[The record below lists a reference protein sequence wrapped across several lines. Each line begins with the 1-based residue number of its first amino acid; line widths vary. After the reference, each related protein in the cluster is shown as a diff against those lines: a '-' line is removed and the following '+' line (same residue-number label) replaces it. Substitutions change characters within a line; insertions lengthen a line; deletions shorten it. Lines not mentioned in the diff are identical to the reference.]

1 MGMYISLDYYTR
13 FAPHGAG
20 VNPRVTAKSSGN
32 RFKLGTQEFRAITV
46 SSIKNRN
53 LYAARLGLAYK
64 TIVG

>member
-1 MGMYISLDYYTR
+1 MGMYISLDYYT
-13 FAPHGAG
+13 G
-20 VNPRVTAKSSGN
+20 VNPKVTAKSSGN